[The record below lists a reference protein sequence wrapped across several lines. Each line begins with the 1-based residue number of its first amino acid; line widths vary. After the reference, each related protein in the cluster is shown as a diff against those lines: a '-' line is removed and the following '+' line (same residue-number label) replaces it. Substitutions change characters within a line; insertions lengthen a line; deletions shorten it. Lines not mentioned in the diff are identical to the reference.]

1 MRNLIKLEEFFLFLL
16 SIFLFSQLDY
26 AWWWYPLLFLAPD
39 IGMVGYLVNPQVGAF
54 TYNLLHHKAVA
65 VTLYVVGALVGSQP
79 LQLAGVIILG
89 HSSLDRVFGY
99 GLKYPDSFKH
109 THLGQIGRFPSA
121 ADVESAAA
129 AD

>member
-26 AWWWYPLLFLAPD
+26 AWWWYPLLFLVPD
-39 IGMVGYLVNPQVGAF
+39 IGMAGYLVNPQVGAF

-99 GLKYPDSFKH
+99 GLKYPDSFRH
-109 THLGQIGRFPSA
+109 THLGQIGRSPSA
-121 ADVESAAA
+121 ADVGSVAAT
-129 AD
+129 D